1 MRRINLSAFPTSLQ
15 LVDYSKCAQEL
26 DLTMGIKGGGLQALV
41 AVGTRE
47 GRAQVYKVDNND
59 SKAICK
65 TKSGM
70 VYGAVSSL
78 CITDNGFTM
87 IVSSESGE
95 VMSYDLK
102 EAIKEKAD

>member
-1 MRRINLSAFPTSLQ
+1 
-15 LVDYSKCAQEL
+15 
-26 DLTMGIKGGGLQALV
+26 MGIKGGGLQALV
-41 AVGTRE
+41 AVGTSD
-47 GRAQVYKVDNND
+47 GRAHVYKVDHQDNRV
-59 SKAICK
+59 ICK

-70 VYGAVSSL
+70 AYGAVASL